1 MIVKV
6 LRETQTASDY
16 TLYVTGFP
24 LNGLDDYLESNR
36 NAKLKEGEKYNS
48 KVKVELERQVVIE
61 HFSHYGKIEEVVFAR
76 RFGNMMKDY
85 MRQDNLNKEIW
96 KLEVKIEIM
105 ADKNRADTEKKIN
118 KPLIKLKQKDNKME
132 EEIRLKYPNIKSY
145 DDLPLLGAFIV
156 FDDPEAWNRCYNDY
170 ITSNKYTYQQRLKL
184 LDKYN
189 MNVQRADEPV
199 NINWEN
205 LEVGKCESF
214 WRSSVA
220 IIITIILLI
229 CTFIFVF
236 ILRTSL
242 DQLSD
247 PDNCQQYVKYT
258 PQTVNRSNET
268 AVDCVCIKAGFSKD
282 ISNSEYK
289 DLCKNY
295 VNKYLLRTLI
305 TIVVSFLVSTINYF
319 IRITFK
325 RLSSFERF
333 KNLTDEKE
341 SVFKKLFISVF
352 INHSLKYIE
361 FYLTNN

>member
-1 MIVKV
+1 M
-6 LRETQTASDY
+6 
-16 TLYVTGFP
+16 
-24 LNGLDDYLESNR
+24 
-36 NAKLKEGEKYNS
+36 
-48 KVKVELERQVVIE
+48 
-61 HFSHYGKIEEVVFAR
+61 
-76 RFGNMMKDY
+76 
-85 MRQDNLNKEIW
+85 
-96 KLEVKIEIM
+96 
-105 ADKNRADTEKKIN
+105 
-118 KPLIKLKQKDNKME
+118 
-132 EEIRLKYPNIKSY
+132 
-145 DDLPLLGAFIV
+145 
-156 FDDPEAWNRCYNDY
+156 
-170 ITSNKYTYQQRLKL
+170 
-184 LDKYN
+184 YN
-189 MNVQRADEPV
+189 MNVQRADEPA
-199 NINWEN
+199 NINWGN

-268 AVDCVCIKAGFSKD
+268 AVDCVCIKAGLSKD

-295 VNKYLLRTLI
+295 VNKYLLRVFI
-305 TIVVSFLVSTINYF
+305 TVVVSFLVSTINYF
-319 IRITFK
+319 IRITF
-325 RLSSFERF
+325 RMLSSFERF

-352 INHSLKYIE
+352 INH
-361 FYLTNN
+361 